1 MDLKDGFWFQSG
13 GIFFLLLES
22 KKILINKQKKFNY
35 KPDDEIKLR
44 VFFNINLKYSDSLLN
59 HYTKYK

>member
-59 HYTKYK
+59 HYTK